1 MEGNN
6 YFPQHKIIQCSHG
19 TRLIVYIIC
28 ALLFPTYYW
37 EDPEWGSDYP
47 PWKIAY
53 PHAKISLPIFHSCPP
68 NVCITLTIIEPG
80 LKVRIWPVLHEY
92 ALCQIGVH
100 YDLRSHGADRVHQFA
115 GNLVLLPVSVW
126 QVVVAVAGVKV
137 EAIVLS
143 WGIVNAV
150 TGRQGT
156 KYFNL

>member
-1 MEGNN
+1 M
-6 YFPQHKIIQCSHG
+6 H
-19 TRLIVYIIC
+19 VIC
-28 ALLFPTYYW
+28 ALPFHNITKILS
-37 EDPEWGSDYP
+37 EDQTIPLEKLP
-47 PWKIAY
+47 PPPPPPKL
-53 PHAKISLPIFHSCPP
+53 LPIFHSCPP

-80 LKVRIWPVLHEY
+80 LKVCIWPILHEY

-100 YDLRSHGADRVHQFA
+100 YDLGSHGADRVHQFA

-143 WGIVNAV
+143 RGIVNAV

>member
-1 MEGNN
+1 MEDNN
-6 YFPQHKIIQCSHG
+6 FPQHKIIQCSQG
-19 TRLIVYIIC
+19 TRLTVYVIC
-28 ALLFPTYYW
+28 ALLFPNILFGRSWVRIRLSTLKNCLPQ
-37 EDPEWGSDYP
+37 E
-47 PWKIAY
+47 IL
-53 PHAKISLPIFHSCPP
+53 LPIFHSCPP
-68 NVCITLTIIEPG
+68 NVCITLTIVEPG

-115 GNLVLLPVSVW
+115 GNLVFLPVSVW

-143 WGIVNAV
+143 RWIVNAV